1 MAAEARAVRAPALPA
16 QSGSGAGR
24 STSKACDDR
33 RRGPRRPP
41 PKLVRRGRLDL
52 PAGFLVRLDGLLEVA
67 VLLAAEEAQ
76 AVEPR
81 EGLLGLREGVERQG
95 GLADV
100 LVGAEVAWIER
111 QRLLVERDGLC
122 RVAAAARGVGQ
133 PVPRVGVVGGP
144 LHSTLQQRDRAR
156 ELPGLDA
163 LHARRVLGR
172 LLLRHRPVATTTTTT
187 TAAAVGQRKRRQE
200 QDCHED
206 PCDASPGCRHDRLRC
221 NVWGPAPAI
230 KRAKIILRS
239 MPPAR
244 VRIISVPPGEAPADI
259 RRAWV
264 GLTLPIVGRG
274 PMTGFGTGVLTG
286 PKSILELLWRLVSF
300 RMQVHEGYAVDVATG
315 IDMLAKARPD
325 AAAWWRHAA
334 PHLFRRGH
342 HFVFARDCCQP
353 VEEP

>member
-16 QSGSGAGR
+16 QSGSGGGR
-24 STSKACDDR
+24 KEQVE
-33 RRGPRRPP
+33 GVRRPSEGAVEAP
-41 PKLVRRGRLDL
+41 SKLIRRGRLDL

-81 EGLLGLREGVERQG
+81 EVLLGLREVVERQV

-100 LVGAEVAWIER
+100 LVGAEVARIER

-122 RVAAAARGVGQ
+122 RVGAAARGVGQ
-133 PVPRVGVVGGP
+133 PVPRVSVVRGP
-144 LHSTLQQRDRAR
+144 LHGDLQQRDRAR
-156 ELPGLDA
+156 ELPGLDG

-172 LLLRHRPVATTTTTT
+172 LLLRHRPVATTAAATT
-187 TAAAVGQRKRRQE
+187 TAAAVGQRQRRQE

-221 NVWGPAPAI
+221 NVWGPAPAV

-274 PMTGFGTGVLTG
+274 PMTGSGSGVLTG
-286 PKSILELLWRLVSF
+286 PKSILEPLWRLVTF
-300 RMQVHEGYAVDVATG
+300 RMQVHEGYAVDVATA
-315 IDMLAKARPD
+315 IDILAKARPD

-334 PHLFRRGH
+334 PHLFRPGH
-342 HFVFARDCCQP
+342 RFVFARGCCP
-353 VEEP
+353 